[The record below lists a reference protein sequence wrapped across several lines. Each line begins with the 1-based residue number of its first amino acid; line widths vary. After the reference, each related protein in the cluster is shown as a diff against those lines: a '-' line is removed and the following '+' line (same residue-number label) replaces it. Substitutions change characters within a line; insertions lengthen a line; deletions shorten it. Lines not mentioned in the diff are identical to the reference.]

1 MIWVGKIEREMD
13 RLTDLGN
20 DRYRLLPIIFEKK
33 QKEKLELLV
42 VVVQLCTSA
51 SFDRELDGLECNTQD
66 E

>member
-1 MIWVGKIEREMD
+1 MD

-42 VVVQLCTSA
+42 VVVQLCTYA
-51 SFDRELDGLECNTQD
+51 SFDRESDGLECNTQD